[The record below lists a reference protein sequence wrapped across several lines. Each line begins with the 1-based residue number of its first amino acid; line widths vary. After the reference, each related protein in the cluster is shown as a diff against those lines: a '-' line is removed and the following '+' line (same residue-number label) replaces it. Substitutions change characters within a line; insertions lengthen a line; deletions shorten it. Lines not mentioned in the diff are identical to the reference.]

1 MEQQIH
7 CCKLGW
13 TLCQLDTA
21 NPIAYL
27 SVTLSASQATVMA
40 FNVIAGHDQE
50 PTGPAGRIANGVIRG
65 WLDAVDHRPDHLPR
79 REVLSRSRGKILSD
93 LCEQLLIDG
102 ALDFHTRAEQPLRV
116 QIRDQLLEL
125 GRVQDLVASRP
136 EDHGYRIP
144 APPELLQD
152 TVVFLD
158 HILTV
163 EAEEELPCT
172 AK

>member
-27 SVTLSASQATVMA
+27 SVTLY
-40 FNVIAGHDQE
+40 
-50 PTGPAGRIANGVIRG
+50 GVIRG